1 MTQSQ
6 WFFAHSKQDDPIEID
21 EWCQELAVALSGDG
35 WDAVVISGRDDYENR
50 SAALGG
56 WKAWCRDVPCGID
69 YTGAP
74 LYHGVIV
81 PVDSVE
87 ENPTVGKATAQILQG
102 FIDQSK
108 HVYAWCPDSKSFRQ
122 VSLIE
127 PLDNDSWVSWARLEF
142 TP

>member
-21 EWCQELAVALSGDG
+21 QWCQELAVALSSDG
-35 WDAVVISGRDDYENR
+35 WEAVVVSGRDDYETR

-127 PLDNDSWVSWARLEF
+127 PLDDDSWVSWARLEF
-142 TP
+142 TS

>member
-1 MTQSQ
+1 MTKSQ

-21 EWCQELAVALSGDG
+21 QWCQELAVSLSSDD
-35 WDAVVISGRDDYENR
+35 WEAVVISGRDDYENR

-87 ENPTVGKATAQILQG
+87 ESPTVGKATAQILQG

-127 PLDNDSWVSWARLEF
+127 PLDDDSWVSWARLEF
-142 TP
+142 TS